1 MATMDIEF
9 ASLMVIWLQWLQ
21 LMWTIQS
28 LLA

>member
-21 LMWTIQS
+21 LTWTIQS